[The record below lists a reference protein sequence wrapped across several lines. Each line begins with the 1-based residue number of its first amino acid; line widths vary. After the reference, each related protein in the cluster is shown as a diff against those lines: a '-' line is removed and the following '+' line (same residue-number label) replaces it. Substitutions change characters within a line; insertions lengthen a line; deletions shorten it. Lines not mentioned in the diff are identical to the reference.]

1 MEWFFLVASISCISS
16 IWRSIQAYL
25 TAPRLSSTDVT
36 AQNLPPMPEIAPT
49 IDRLVGLGFHRLG
62 ELQIYL
68 SPGKPGLIIWLF
80 VNDERTTAAQI
91 MFLNKRVFRAFDSRF
106 GDESLITTMQIV
118 AYPNLP
124 TIEEWG
130 YRLHH
135 VMTDVEGTYRHH
147 QTQLADL
154 SLDHGVPLRFETV
167 DDYQRSGEIYR
178 SRYSRRVLHPML
190 LRDAVLPL
198 AWIVS
203 MLLAYIPS
211 KLLMSTNLL
220 GIPPL
225 PGFISIMPWLSI
237 VLLLIS
243 ALIGTLFLIVS
254 VMPWIRNLQ
263 INPQKLL

>member
-1 MEWFFLVASISCISS
+1 MEWIFLVASILFIPS
-16 IWRSIQAYL
+16 IWRSIRTYL
-25 TAPRLSSTDVT
+25 TAPHLSSIDVT
-36 AQNLPPMPEIAPT
+36 AQNLPPIPEIAPT
-49 IDRLVGLGFHRLG
+49 IDRLVELGFHRLG

-91 MFLNKRVFRAFDSRF
+91 VFLNKRVFRAFDSRF
-106 GDESLITTMQIV
+106 GDDSLVTTMQIV

-147 QTQLADL
+147 QMQLAEH
-154 SLDHGVPLRFETV
+154 SRDHGAPLRLETV
-167 DDYQRSGEIYR
+167 DDYQRSNEIYR
-178 SRYSRRVLHPML
+178 SHYSRRVLYPML

-198 AWIVS
+198 AWIAS
-203 MLLAYIPS
+203 MLLTYIPS
-211 KLLMSTNLL
+211 ALLMSTNIL

-225 PGFISIMPWLSI
+225 PGFIGIMPWLTI
-237 VLLLIS
+237 ALLLVP
-243 ALIGTLFLIVS
+243 ALIGMLLLIVS
-254 VMPWIRNLQ
+254 VIPWIRNLQ
-263 INPQKLL
+263 INSQKLL